1 MAGAVGK
8 TARPRPR
15 RLALRHCRRVHVPC
29 CPSSL
34 GFFVLIVGIFMHPGL
49 ASRMLATSAVT
60 PFWEKCDRLSDHFML
75 AALLTVFRFP
85 TPLLQSAIHDDAVP
99 FAKVLSTVFGLL
111 PEHNDVHKTDF

>member
-8 TARPRPR
+8 TARPRPH

-29 CPSSL
+29 CPSAL
-34 GFFVLIVGIFMHPGL
+34 PIFVLIVGIFMHPGL
-49 ASRMLATSAVT
+49 ASSMLATAAVA
-60 PFWEKCDRLSDHFML
+60 PFREKCDRLSDHFML

-99 FAKVLSTVFGLL
+99 FAQVLPTVFGLL
-111 PEHNDVHKTDF
+111 PEHYEIGRA